1 MNIFAIKSYNI
12 YWCSWCIMLE
22 GGINGI
28 VTIMILWWRHVQV
41 CVCVC
46 VLGGRGCVGAP
57 AHLIGSFQRSLTV
70 LHHCTE
76 HNVWILQHQSLH
88 RLLVHLVT
96 AHQTQVPQRL
106 AAPGDLSGALIS
118 DLLTPAGVHRLNSA
132 AVLTDGDQ
140 SSHHSRCRRTE
151 SSNQREN

>member
-1 MNIFAIKSYNI
+1 
-12 YWCSWCIMLE
+12 MLE

-28 VTIMILWWRHVQV
+28 VMIMILRWRHVHV

-76 HNVWILQHQSLH
+76 HDVWILQHQSLH
-88 RLLVHLVT
+88 RLLVHLQQNKHTHICFSFDFFSLNTLTFPKKHHKCTTHHLHWRKDSYINTRRLWEISCRVYSDGWWNT
-96 AHQTQVPQRL
+96 DAAHCWVR
-106 AAPGDLSGALIS
+106 
-118 DLLTPAGVHRLNSA
+118 
-132 AVLTDGDQ
+132 
-140 SSHHSRCRRTE
+140 
-151 SSNQREN
+151 